1 LELKL
6 VLKSK
11 VEATAKRYKL
21 YKLAGLCKNEN
32 DDGLYCNFAVTML
45 QLPSLD

>member
-11 VEATAKRYKL
+11 VEATAKRSKIQNISKIVEKL
-21 YKLAGLCKNEN
+21 EKKLKGKMKE
-32 DDGLYCNFAVTML
+32 
-45 QLPSLD
+45 